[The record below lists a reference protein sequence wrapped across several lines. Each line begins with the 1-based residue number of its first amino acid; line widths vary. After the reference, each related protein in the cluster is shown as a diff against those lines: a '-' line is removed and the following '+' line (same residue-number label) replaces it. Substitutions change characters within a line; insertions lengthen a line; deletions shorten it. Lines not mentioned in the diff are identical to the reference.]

1 MFLEFGMKRLSL
13 ILLFS
18 IFALQLAAEE
28 GMIPIDGMTPAVFQR
43 MKQLGFQ
50 LKPEDI
56 WDGKGNGLAL
66 AVVNLGA
73 TGSFVSE
80 NGLILTN
87 HHVAFGAVQRQATPE
102 HNYIRD
108 GFLADSPANEIQAP
122 GYTAKV
128 MIGFE
133 NVTARFKE
141 AFRKGLS
148 PKQRYEMVQRISR
161 KLVAGGEKEKGV
173 ECQISAFYGG
183 REFYRITCFR
193 IKDIRIVY
201 VPPRSIGE
209 YGGEID
215 NWMWPRHTGDFSFLR
230 AYVGR
235 DGFPADFSRDN
246 VPFKPKRFL
255 KISGT
260 PLKEGD
266 FAMIMGYP
274 GRTSRWYCAAAMGNE
289 VLFNYPRRI
298 RLLKEWIA
306 VLEQASNASEAV
318 RIKNAGQLKGLY
330 NSLKNSQG
338 MLESLLRIK
347 LYERKLQEEKD
358 LSRFIDSRPGLKTA
372 YGRLIEGMNQYHR
385 DMENL
390 TATTS
395 VLQWMIRGSRL
406 LQWAITINKWSIE
419 KAKKDAV
426 REPGYQ
432 SRDIET
438 KKMGMRIAQSSL
450 DIPTDKSIFSY
461 FLKQILKLPAAAG
474 MEVLPQEVA
483 ATEGE
488 TDDEKIVRLAERI
501 YASSRL
507 ADTDVRLKMM
517 DMSGKAIAAQKD
529 AFIELA
535 RKLQKEIDRLSE
547 AERIL
552 SGRALLL
559 EPLYIEAVMRMK
571 ENKLT
576 YPDAN
581 STFRFSYGRVEGY
594 SPRDAVEYKPFTT
607 LKGVIEKNSGQFPF
621 DLDSRLADVY
631 GKGEYSSY
639 LDRDLK
645 DVPVNFITSNDSTGG
660 NSGSPV
666 LNGRGELVGI
676 LFDGN
681 YEALSSDFRYDPAI
695 TRSIHV
701 DIRYV
706 LFISDKVSR
715 AVNVL
720 KELGVQ

>member
-1 MFLEFGMKRLSL
+1 MKQLSL
-13 ILLFS
+13 ILVILIS
-18 IFALQLAAEE
+18 ALQLPAEE
-28 GMIPIDGMTPAVFQR
+28 GMIPIAGMTPAVFQR
-43 MKQLGFQ
+43 MQQLGFQ

-108 GFLADSPANEIQAP
+108 GFLAESPAKEIQAP

-128 MIGFE
+128 MTGFE

-141 AFRKGLS
+141 AFREGLS
-148 PKQRYEMVQRISR
+148 PKQRYEMVQKISR
-161 KLVAGGEKEKGV
+161 KLVAGGEKERGV
-173 ECQISAFYGG
+173 ECQISDFYGG

-215 NWMWPRHTGDFSFLR
+215 NWIWPRHTGDFSFLR

-235 DGFPADFSRDN
+235 DGFPADFSKDN

-255 KISGT
+255 KIAAT

-266 FAMIMGYP
+266 FTMIMGYP
-274 GRTSRWYCAAAMGNE
+274 GHTSRWYCAAAVGNE
-289 VLFNYPRRI
+289 VLYNYPRRI
-298 RLLKEWIA
+298 RLLKEWIT
-306 VLEQASNASEAV
+306 VLEQAANTSEAV
-318 RIKNAGQLKGLY
+318 KIKNSGQLKGLY

-338 MLESLLRIK
+338 MLESLQRIK
-347 LYERKLQEEKD
+347 LHEKKLQEEKD
-358 LSRFIDSRPGLKTA
+358 LSQFINSRTDLKA
-372 YGRLIEGMNQYHR
+372 YGSLIEGINQYHR
-385 DMENL
+385 ELENL

-419 KAKKDAV
+419 KIKKDSD

-438 KKMGMRIAQSSL
+438 KKIGMRIAQSSL
-450 DIPTDKSIFSY
+450 DIPTDKSVFSY
-461 FLKQILKLPAAAG
+461 FLKQILQLPAAAG
-474 MEVLPQEVA
+474 MDVLRREIS

-488 TDDEKIVRLAERI
+488 TDDEKIARLADRM

-507 ADTDVRLKMM
+507 ADTTVRLKMM
-517 DMSGKAIAAQKD
+517 DMSGKAIAERKD

-535 RKLQKEIDRLSE
+535 RKLQKEIDRLNE
-547 AERIL
+547 AGKIL
-552 SGRALLL
+552 SGQALLL
-559 EPLYIEAVMRMK
+559 DPLYIEAVMRMK
-571 ENKLT
+571 KGKIT

-607 LKGVIEKNSGQFPF
+607 LKGVIEKNSGQYPF
-621 DLDSRLADVY
+621 NLDSRLVDAY
-631 GKGEYSSY
+631 GKEEYSSY
-639 LDRDLK
+639 IDRSLK

-681 YEALSSDFRYDPAI
+681 YEALSSDFHYDPAI

-706 LFISDKVSR
+706 LFVSDKVSR
-715 AVNVL
+715 AFNIL
-720 KELGVQ
+720 KELGLQ

>member
-1 MFLEFGMKRLSL
+1 MKRLSL
-13 ILLFS
+13 ILL
-18 IFALQLAAEE
+18 ILVFALQLAAEE
-28 GMIPIDGMTPAVFQR
+28 GMIPITGMTPAVFQR
-43 MKQLGFQ
+43 MQQLGFQ

-56 WDGKGNGLAL
+56 WDGRGNGLAL

-87 HHVAFGAVQRQATPE
+87 HHVAFGAVQRQATPD

-108 GFLADSPANEIQAP
+108 GFLADSPAGEIQAP

-128 MIGFE
+128 MTGFE
-133 NVTARFKE
+133 NVTTRFKE

-148 PKQRYEMVQRISR
+148 PKQRYETVQRISR
-161 KLVAGGEKEKGV
+161 KLVTAGEKGKGV
-173 ECQISAFYGG
+173 ECQVSTFYGG
-183 REFYRITCFR
+183 REFYRITSYR

-235 DGFPADFSRDN
+235 DGFPADFSKDN
-246 VPFKPKRFL
+246 VPFKPRRFL
-255 KISGT
+255 KIAHT

-266 FAMIMGYP
+266 FTMIMGYP
-274 GRTSRWYCAAAMGNE
+274 GRTSRWYCAAAVGNE
-289 VLFNYPRRI
+289 VLYNYPRRI

-306 VLEQASNASEAV
+306 VLEQASTASEAV

-330 NSLKNSQG
+330 NSLKNSEG

-347 LYERKLQEEKD
+347 LHEQKLREETD
-358 LSRFIDSRPGLKTA
+358 LSRFIDSRTDMKA
-372 YGRLIEGMNQYHR
+372 SYGGLIEDMNRYHH
-385 DMENL
+385 DLENL

-395 VLQWMIRGSRL
+395 VLQWMLRGSRL
-406 LQWAITINKWSIE
+406 LQWAVTINKWSIE
-419 KAKKDAV
+419 KARKDAD

-438 KKMGMRIAQSSL
+438 KKVGMSIAQSSL
-450 DIPTDKSIFSY
+450 DIPTDKSVFSY
-461 FLKQILKLPAAAG
+461 FLKQILKLPASAG
-474 MEVLPQEVA
+474 MDVLRREIA
-483 ATEGE
+483 AAEGG
-488 TDDEKIVRLAERI
+488 TDDEKIVRFADRMF
-501 YASSRL
+501 ASSRL
-507 ADTDVRLKMM
+507 ADPGIRLKMM
-517 DMSGKAIAAQKD
+517 DMSGKAIAAEKD
-529 AFIELA
+529 AFVDLA
-535 RKLQKEIDRLSE
+535 RNMQKDLDRLTE
-547 AERIL
+547 AGRIL

-559 EPLYIEAVMRMK
+559 EPLYVEAVMRMK
-571 ENKLT
+571 KNAIT

-594 SPRDAVEYKPFTT
+594 SPRDAVEYKSFTT

-621 DLDSRLADVY
+621 RLDPRLVDVY
-631 GKGEYSSY
+631 GKKEYSSY
-639 LDRDLK
+639 IDRELR

-681 YEALSSDFRYDPAI
+681 YEALSSDFQYDPAI

-715 AVNVL
+715 AVAVL